1 MTTAAKEYAPVQ
13 IIDRRDVHQ
22 AIDALTDSA
31 LEKLAHYIDFLRY
44 EERMEELEDEE
55 DIAFI
60 KSLTPEDYANA
71 VPFEEVVHEFEEKH
85 GPLYQN

>member
-1 MTTAAKEYAPVQ
+1 MTTATK
-13 IIDRRDVHQ
+13 DVHQ

-71 VPFEEVVHEFEEKH
+71 IPESVVIAEYEAKY
-85 GPLYQN
+85 GPLD